1 MQTTKLNM
9 SYSRHGMMYFLVLI
23 LVTTTTQAIA
33 QSFSCSWGQ
42 PACLDYGDKVCS
54 SNAMCVDQ
62 MATCFDYGTCDYRG
76 YACVSQVDEC
86 VDTYEDL
93 LRDHNQLVREYNELL
108 REHEQLTRDY
118 NRLLNER

>member
-1 MQTTKLNM
+1 MNTPVRQIFT
-9 SYSRHGMMYFLVLI
+9 LVLA
-23 LVTTTTQAIA
+23 LSGYTLAASA
-33 QSFSCSWGQ
+33 QSFSCNWGQ
-42 PACLDYGDKVCS
+42 PACLDYGDKVCP

-93 LRDHNQLVREYNELL
+93 LRDHNQLVREYNQLL
-108 REHEQLTRDY
+108 REHEQLTRNY
-118 NRLLNER
+118 NSLLSER

>member
-1 MQTTKLNM
+1 MTLKLVSAPPESQDHDTWASVN
-9 SYSRHGMMYFLVLI
+9 
-23 LVTTTTQAIA
+23 
-33 QSFSCSWGQ
+33 
-42 PACLDYGDKVCS
+42 
-54 SNAMCVDQ
+54 

-118 NRLLNER
+118 NRLLSER